1 MTSKTT
7 WVCSQA
13 IQAVDYTSKQPIY
26 LQTTR
31 FSNLDRTNTKP
42 RWQKKAA
49 CFIEIIQINI
59 FCGMNMLLFDS
70 IVAIACETHFGSNK
84 TKVNSCCISSPC
96 ASLFHKSRALLGIGV
111 RHASARTSEVQGA
124 VSPSIARRRR
134 RAPPAGEHRAPAS
147 TARKRG
153 NLGRQKLT
161 SIESRFRRMPAPAA
175 VPQPSTTRQR
185 GRRRQGQMRA
195 PFFRAEAPACLPACT
210 PPCLHALP
218 PRARTPDLRR
228 GPATPRV
235 PCSAQLERRECCAA
249 RARTGRAGAGGGPAQ
264 ANFSARRHGAR
275 LSRRLIAHLC

>member
-1 MTSKTT
+1 
-7 WVCSQA
+7 
-13 IQAVDYTSKQPIY
+13 
-26 LQTTR
+26 
-31 FSNLDRTNTKP
+31 
-42 RWQKKAA
+42 
-49 CFIEIIQINI
+49 
-59 FCGMNMLLFDS
+59 MLLFDS
-70 IVAIACETHFGSNK
+70 ICAIACELHFGSNK
-84 TKVNSCCISSPC
+84 TKVNSCCISFPCTFPQIPGTPGSPTHFRANIRGPGRRKPEHRAPSATSI
-96 ASLFHKSRALLGIGV
+96 ASLARA
-111 RHASARTSEVQGA
+111 RQPRQ
-124 VSPSIARRRR
+124 PRP
-134 RAPPAGEHRAPAS
+134 RAAAIAGEHRAPAS

-153 NLGRQKLT
+153 NLGRQKLA

-275 LSRRLIAHLC
+275 RSWSRGSCRQRELLFYASTDCLRCDLSVW

>member
-1 MTSKTT
+1 M
-7 WVCSQA
+7 SQTRVYRA
-13 IQAVDYTSKQPIY
+13 NHILIEYIKY
-26 LQTTR
+26 LFMSVLLFVSMRVPFPQLPGSRGKRSQTR
-31 FSNLDRTNTKP
+31 FRAP
-42 RWQKKAA
+42 RR
-49 CFIEIIQINI
+49 E
-59 FCGMNMLLFDS
+59 
-70 IVAIACETHFGSNK
+70 
-84 TKVNSCCISSPC
+84 
-96 ASLFHKSRALLGIGV
+96 
-111 RHASARTSEVQGA
+111 GA

-235 PCSAQLERRECCAA
+235 PCSAQLERRECCAD

-275 LSRRLIAHLC
+275 RSWSRGSCRQRELLFYASTDCLRCDLSVW